1 MKTGLNSTRI
11 AASRQVAMV
20 SAGTVAAAVATI
32 LAANSGVARAD
43 EEQGPKATAPVVSL
57 EEVIVTGYRKSLN
70 AALDLKRDSVGSVD
84 SIVAEDIA
92 AFPELNLAESIQRI
106 PGISIQRDAGEGRE
120 ISVRGLGPQY
130 TRVRINGMEAL
141 TTISTSDSNGG
152 TNKTRSFDFNVFA
165 SELFN
170 NITVHKTASADIDE
184 GSLGATVDLRTAR
197 PFDYNGFTAVVG
209 SKADYNDL
217 AGTIMPRYS
226 GLISDTFADGMFGA
240 LVSAAYTKRAIVDDG
255 SSTVRWMNGLNS
267 DGSSSATNDF
277 KTLGANYAASGSTAT
292 LAQLNSAFRPRFPRY
307 EEYHT
312 DQKRLGLTNSL
323 QFKPSD
329 KTLIS
334 LDTLFAELD
343 GTREEEQLEAP
354 VFSATGAGG
363 INQVV
368 VQSATLDNRN
378 NIIAG
383 TFDNVAIRAEH
394 RYDIIDTKFR
404 EHVLTLD
411 QTLTDSL
418 KFNALAGWSQSVFSS
433 PVSTTMTWDI
443 NHVNGY
449 TYDFSGDNSKLPLLT
464 YGNADVGNPSAWTLT
479 QLRERPSDVDNTFTN
494 LTSDLEW
501 QATDALKLKV
511 GGEYK
516 KYAFV
521 SDSFR
526 LPSEIASGS
535 LLTTPTASFS
545 QIAALT
551 GLGNLPAGSVRTW
564 AVPSLSAA
572 QSLFDIYNRN
582 LFPVTINTNL
592 ANNFGVDE
600 KDTSAFTQADWSTD
614 IFSMPV
620 RSSLGVRWV
629 HTDQESTGWTSLTA
643 GGQTSLVLSG
653 VDHTYNDV
661 LPALNVVAEVTKDFQ
676 IRASAAKVMSR
687 ADLASLNPGA
697 SVSIAGANKT
707 VSAGNPLL
715 DPIRGKAYDVSFEWY
730 FAKESLL
737 SLAFFYKTIDSFVE
751 TTRTVANFAQ
761 NTSNLPNSQAIA
773 QCTSGL
779 PGFNA
784 NDPASVAACLDGW
797 TLSVP
802 TNTPGG
808 DLKGSEISF
817 QQPFSFLPSPFN
829 NFGAIVN
836 YTYVS
841 SSIKYVNTNTSTA
854 TQTFFITNS
863 LLQLSKNAANAT
875 LYYDNGT
882 WSARVS
888 GAYRSPYLTNV
899 PGQNLNDVEGTKQT
913 INIDF
918 ASSWNV
924 TENLQLTLEALNL
937 TNQFQYQY
945 VDTNGDR
952 VNYYHQQGRDY
963 LVGARYKF

>member
-1 MKTGLNSTRI
+1 MKTGLNSTRT
-11 AASRQVAMV
+11 AASRRVAVV

-32 LAANSGVARAD
+32 LAAHSGIARAD
-43 EEQGPKATAPVVSL
+43 DEQGPQAKPPVISL

-70 AALDLKRDSVGSVD
+70 AALDQKRDSVGEVD
-84 SIVAEDIA
+84 TIVAEDIA
-92 AFPELNLAESIQRI
+92 AFPELNLAESLQRI
-106 PGISIQRDAGEGRE
+106 SGVSIQRDAGEGRE
-120 ISVRGLGPQY
+120 ISVRGLGPQF

-141 TTISTSDSNGG
+141 TTISTSDANGG
-152 TNKTRSFDFNVFA
+152 TNKSRSFDFNVFA

-184 GSLGATVDLRTAR
+184 GSLGATVDLRTGR

-209 SKADYNDL
+209 AKEDYNDL

-240 LVSAAYTKRAIVDDG
+240 LVSVAYTKRAIVDDG

-267 DGSSSATNDF
+267 DGTASKTNDF
-277 KTLGANYAASGSTAT
+277 LGSPNFPTGSAA
-292 LAQLNSAFRPRFPRY
+292 LAALNSAFRPRFPRY
-307 EEYHT
+307 EEYHD

-343 GTREEEQLEAP
+343 GSREEEQLEAP
-354 VFSATGAGG
+354 IFSATGATG
-363 INQVV
+363 INQVS
-368 VQSATLDNRN
+368 VQSATIDNRN

-383 TFDNVAIRAEH
+383 TFNNVAIRAEH

-411 QTLTDSL
+411 QTLTDTL
-418 KFNALAGWSQSVFSS
+418 KLNALAGWSQSVFSS

-449 TYDFSGDNSKLPLLT
+449 SYDFSGNNSKLPLLT
-464 YGNADVGNPSAWTLT
+464 YGNADVANPAAWTLT
-479 QLRERPSDVDNTFTN
+479 QLRERPSDVDNTFSN
-494 LTSDLEW
+494 FTSDLEW
-501 QATDALKLKV
+501 QATDALKLKA

-521 SDSFR
+521 TDSFR
-526 LPSEIASGS
+526 LPSEIASGA

-545 QIAALT
+545 QLASLT

-564 AVPSLSAA
+564 AVPSLTAA

-582 LFPVTINTNL
+582 LFPVTISTNL
-592 ANNFGVDE
+592 ANNFAVDE
-600 KDTSAFTQADWSTD
+600 KDTSGFTQADWSTD
-614 IFSMPV
+614 LFTIPF
-620 RSSLGVRWV
+620 RGSLGVRYV
-629 HTDQESTGWTSLTA
+629 HTDQQSTGWTSLTTA
-643 GGQTSLVLSG
+643 KGTTLVLSG

-661 LPALNVVAEVTKDFQ
+661 LPALNVVAEVAKDFQ

-687 ADLASLNPGA
+687 ADLGSLNPGA
-697 SVSIAGANKT
+697 SVSISGANKT
-707 VSAGNPLL
+707 VTAGNPLL
-715 DPIRGKAYDVSFEWY
+715 DPIRGKAYDVGFEWY

-737 SLAFFYKTIDSFVE
+737 SLAFFYKKIDSFVE
-751 TTRTVANFAQ
+751 TTKTVANFAQ

-779 PGFNA
+779 PGFNP

-808 DLKGSEISF
+808 NLKGSEISF

-841 SSIKYVNTNTSTA
+841 SSIKYVDTNTSTA
-854 TQTFFITNS
+854 IQTNFITNT

-888 GAYRSPYLTNV
+888 GAYRSPYLTAV
-899 PGQNLNDVEGTKQT
+899 PGANLNNIEGTKQT

-918 ASSWNV
+918 ASSWNI
-924 TENLQLTLEALNL
+924 TENVQVTLEALNL

-952 VNYYHQQGRDY
+952 VNFYHQQGRDY

>member
-1 MKTGLNSTRI
+1 MKTGLNSTRT
-11 AASRQVAMV
+11 AASRRVAVV

-32 LAANSGVARAD
+32 LAAHSGIARAD
-43 EEQGPKATAPVVSL
+43 DEQGPQAKPAVISL

-70 AALDLKRDSVGSVD
+70 AALDQKRDSVGEVD
-84 SIVAEDIA
+84 TIVAEDIA

-106 PGISIQRDAGEGRE
+106 PGVSIQRDAGEGRE
-120 ISVRGLGPQY
+120 ISVRGLGPQF

-141 TTISTSDSNGG
+141 STVSTSDANGG
-152 TNKTRSFDFNVFA
+152 TNKNRVFDFNVFA

-170 NITVHKTASADIDE
+170 NIAVHKTASADIDE

-197 PFDYNGFTAVVG
+197 PFDYNGFTAVLG
-209 SKADYNDL
+209 AKEDYNDL

-226 GLISDTFADGMFGA
+226 GLISDTFFDGKFGA
-240 LVSAAYTKRAIVDDG
+240 LLSAAYTKRAIVDDG

-267 DGSSSATNDF
+267 DGSPSKTNDF
-277 KTLGANYAASGSTAT
+277 SGSPNFPTGSAA
-292 LAQLNSAFRPRFPRY
+292 LAALNSAFRPRFPRY
-307 EEYHT
+307 EEYHN

-354 VFSATGAGG
+354 IFSATGATG
-363 INQVV
+363 INQVS
-368 VQSATLDNRN
+368 VQSATIDNRK

-383 TFDNVAIRAEH
+383 TFNNVAIRAEH

-411 QTLTDSL
+411 QTLTDTL

-449 TYDFSGDNSKLPLLT
+449 TYDFSGNNSKLPLLT
-464 YGNADVGNPSAWTLT
+464 YGNADVANPAAWTLT
-479 QLRERPSDVDNTFTN
+479 QLRERPSDVDNTFSN
-494 LTSDLEW
+494 FTSDLEW

-516 KYAFV
+516 KYAFL

-526 LPSEIASGS
+526 LPSEIASGA

-545 QIAALT
+545 QLATLT

-572 QSLFDIYNRN
+572 QSLFDIYNRT
-582 LFPVTINTNL
+582 LFPVTISTNL
-592 ANNFGVDE
+592 ANNFNVDE
-600 KDTSAFTQADWSTD
+600 KDTSGFTQADWSTD
-614 IFSMPV
+614 VFTIPL
-620 RSSLGVRWV
+620 RGSLGVRYV
-629 HTDQESTGWTSLTA
+629 HTDQMSSGWTSLTA

-687 ADLASLNPGA
+687 ADLGSLNPGA
-697 SVSIAGANKT
+697 SVSISGANKT
-707 VSAGNPLL
+707 VTAGNPLL
-715 DPIRGKAYDVSFEWY
+715 DPIRGKAYDLGFEWY

-737 SLAFFYKTIDSFVE
+737 SLAFFYKKIDSFVE
-751 TTRTVANFAQ
+751 TTRTIANFAQ
-761 NTSNLPNSQAIA
+761 NTSNLPTSQAIA

-779 PGFNA
+779 PGFKPG
-784 NDPASVAACLDGW
+784 DPASVAACLDGW

-817 QQPFSFLPSPFN
+817 QEPFSFLPTPFN

-836 YTYVS
+836 YTYVTS
-841 SSIKYVNTNTSTA
+841 NIKYVDTNTSTP
-854 TQTFFITNS
+854 TQTNFVTNS

-888 GAYRSPYLTNV
+888 GAYRSPYLTAV
-899 PGQNLNDVEGTKQT
+899 PGANLNNIEGTKQT